1 MLFRSAVTAQRQAH
15 IKEEE
20 DAMVLIRKAGGEIV
34 ELTTAEHQAF
44 VDAVKPIYGEAR
56 QQIGNEPLALAGL

>member
-1 MLFRSAVTAQRQAH
+1 MLFRSVAVQRQAH

-20 DAMVLIRKAGGEIV
+20 DAMALIRKEGGEIV
-34 ELTTAEHQAF
+34 ELTAAEHQAF

-56 QQIGNEPLALAGL
+56 QQLGKEPLALAGL